1 MACVARAES
10 TTFGGSGGMLLDTG
24 CSQTLVHRCL
34 VPNRKIDN
42 ERRLRSRCVHGDV
55 LDYPTAIIR
64 VSVNAVT
71 NYVRAGVSSTLPR
84 PILLGHN
91 FGDLRL
97 FMSSS
102 HYRRKEVQRE
112 NVKRLH
118 V

>member
-1 MACVARAES
+1 MC
-10 TTFGGSGGMLLDTG
+10 TW
-24 CSQTLVHRCL
+24 
-34 VPNRKIDN
+34 
-42 ERRLRSRCVHGDV
+42 DV

-64 VSVNAVT
+64 VSVNGVT

-102 HYRRKEVQRE
+102 YYRRKEVQQRE
-112 NVKRLH
+112 REEAICLVRRFTRDT
-118 V
+118 VT